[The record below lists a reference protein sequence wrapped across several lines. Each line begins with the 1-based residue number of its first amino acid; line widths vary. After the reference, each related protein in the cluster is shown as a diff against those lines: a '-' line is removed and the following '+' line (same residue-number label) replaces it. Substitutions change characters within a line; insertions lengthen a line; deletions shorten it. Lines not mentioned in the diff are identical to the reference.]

1 MILVLELWSWK
12 TKPILVLNPNLMAYN
27 QIKNIPKQIS
37 LENNVLIKKILC
49 QFSQTIEF
57 VVVFTLNKIND

>member
-1 MILVLELWSWK
+1 MEDEADFI
-12 TKPILVLNPNLMAYN
+12 LNPKLMAYN

>member
-1 MILVLELWSWK
+1 MEDEADFNSEPK
-12 TKPILVLNPNLMAYN
+12 LMAYN

-49 QFSQTIEF
+49 QFSQTIAF
-57 VVVFTLNKIND
+57 VVVFKLNKRND